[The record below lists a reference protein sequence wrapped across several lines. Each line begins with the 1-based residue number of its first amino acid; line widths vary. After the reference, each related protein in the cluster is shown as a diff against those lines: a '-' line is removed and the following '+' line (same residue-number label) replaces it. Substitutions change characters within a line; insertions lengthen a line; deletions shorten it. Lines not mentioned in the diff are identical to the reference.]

1 MPTVR
6 QLLEQKSQ
14 RKLVYVRPDAT
25 VFQALQI
32 MAENDIGAILV
43 MEMGDIVGIF
53 SERDYARRVVLQGRT
68 SAGTHVRDIMTSKV
82 VYVGP
87 EQTVQE
93 CMALMTEKRIR
104 HLPVMENGEVMGVI
118 SIGDLVRATIQEQ
131 QFVIEQLV
139 QYIQGER

>member
-1 MPTVR
+1 MQTVR

-14 RKLVYVRPDAT
+14 RKLVYVRPDST

-82 VYVGP
+82 VYVRP

-104 HLPVMENGEVMGVI
+104 HLPVLENDEVLGVI

-139 QYIQGER
+139 HYIQGAH